1 MGKRI
6 KFCCAGRGRQA
17 VRSFS
22 SSNFSLEHVQ
32 NIGAAAPEIG
42 GIYGVADMQG
52 IGTMEQKQLRLCQ
65 CLQLITP
72 IWIMEALRDK
82 TQGAAA

>member
-1 MGKRI
+1 M
-6 KFCCAGRGRQA
+6 CWQRQA
-17 VRSFS
+17 SCTVFLVIKLLLGAFP
-22 SSNFSLEHVQ
+22 NT
-32 NIGAAAPEIG
+32 GAAAPKIG